1 METPVTYT
9 KNLAPLPYNGA
20 TDDGTPVIHLPERT
34 RNTLVR
40 NGIWTVDEL
49 CTLNQRELLGLPGM
63 GEGGVL
69 DIVHA
74 LDGIGRE
81 LQPTPYGRH
90 RACPTCGRNS

>member
-1 METPVTYT
+1 
-9 KNLAPLPYNGA
+9 
-20 TDDGTPVIHLPERT
+20 
-34 RNTLVR
+34 
-40 NGIWTVDEL
+40 
-49 CTLNQRELLGLPGM
+49 M